1 MTDGT
6 QTPPGL
12 EALANHL
19 GFTFVRKDA
28 NEGDNKSEGE
38 ASESKDSSAK
48 EDKPEEKSA
57 DDEAE
62 EKTEDEK
69 PKVPVG
75 SLNSS
80 VNIYHNKDDDT
91 WTAKEP
97 DDIQPAEG
105 EETAPHA
112 LILRLKKSK
121 DSRKK
126 YEVDSIVIQS
136 PALKSALGEIL
147 KDYPG
152 VFCNLD
158 RLVFTAPFEPFL
170 HRWTEFL
177 EYLKKDDLDQTTKDH
192 MDLLYKILCKELADT
207 IKALE
212 DYVSIGVVSFQ
223 HAWLVFQ
230 PQAVVLAQG
239 QDLIALRLKSA
250 HYAETDKGNV
260 YALNCQRVDWDGEN
274 FGWATEFV
282 QLKEFKGLK
291 KINELDCFPLEFHPS
306 QEQIKLT
313 LTERGKR
320 FAALAGYHY
329 RAYDGPAI
337 LRTPDGNILV
347 QNTGR
352 IVIDTD
358 SYCKQPDQCKVVVGP
373 LTTTGNG
380 RRASID
386 FGKWDD
392 DGVYHQPLNS
402 TENTELSIRKK
413 GGAQAGDLT
422 DYQHML
428 CTPLLR
434 GYSIASKQWLAFY
447 IDNVKEIQWNTQAFA
462 GLVLPERQKK
472 LVLALSKTQAA
483 AKNTFD
489 DIIHGKGKGM
499 ILLLSGPPGV
509 GKTLTA
515 EAVSENLEVPL
526 YMMSAGDLG
535 TRPDEVEVNLEG
547 TLNMVAKWGAILLID
562 ECDVFLEARSVHDM
576 ERNKL
581 VSIFLRLLEYYKG
594 TLFLTTNRVDNIDQ
608 AFQSRI
614 HIHLRYPELQRASR
628 RLVWKNFLE
637 RLPND
642 ISEEQIDT
650 LSDVVL
656 NGRQIK
662 NLIKTSQLIALEED
676 KVLNKDHVDLVM
688 GIEEAIN

>member
-38 ASESKDSSAK
+38 VSETKDSSSK
-48 EDKPEEKSA
+48 EDKPEEKPEEKS
-57 DDEAE
+57 DDKTSD

-69 PKVPVG
+69 PKVPIG

-97 DDIQPAEG
+97 DDITPAEG
-105 EETAPHA
+105 EETAGHA

-126 YEVDSIVIQS
+126 YAIDSIVIQS
-136 PALKSALGEIL
+136 PALKSALDDIL

-158 RLVFTAPFEPFL
+158 RLEFSAPFEPFL

-177 EYLKKDDLDQTTKDH
+177 QYLKRDDLEKTTKEH
-192 MDLLYKILCKELADT
+192 LELLHGVLCKELADT

-239 QDLIALRLKSA
+239 QELIGLRLKSA

-291 KINELDCFPLEFHPS
+291 KINELDIFPLDFHPAK
-306 QEQIKLT
+306 EQIKLT

-329 RAYDGPAI
+329 RHYNGPAI
-337 LRTPDGNILV
+337 LRTQDGNILV
-347 QNTGR
+347 QNSGR

-358 SYCKQPDQCKVVVGP
+358 SYCKQPDQCKVVVSP
-373 LTTTGNG
+373 LTSTGNG

-386 FGKWDD
+386 HGTWDE
-392 DGVYHQPLNS
+392 DGNYQQPLNS
-402 TENTELSIRKK
+402 DENTELSIRKTA
-413 GGAQAGDLT
+413 GAQAGDLT
-422 DYQHML
+422 DFQHML

-434 GYSIASKQWLAFY
+434 GYSITSKQWLAFY
-447 IDNVKEIQWNTQAFA
+447 IDNVTPINWNAQAFE

-472 LVLALSKTQAA
+472 LVLALSKTQAT

-489 DIIHGKGKGM
+489 DIVQGKGKGM

-515 EAVSENLEVPL
+515 EAVSERLQVPL

-562 ECDVFLEARSVHDM
+562 ECEFDPSTHETTHANMISRRCLPRSSFNTRH
-576 ERNKL
+576 
-581 VSIFLRLLEYYKG
+581 G
-594 TLFLTTNRVDNIDQ
+594 AQQ
-608 AFQSRI
+608 AG
-614 HIHLRYPELQRASR
+614 IHLPPLA
-628 RLVWKNFLE
+628 
-637 RLPND
+637 
-642 ISEEQIDT
+642 
-650 LSDVVL
+650 
-656 NGRQIK
+656 
-662 NLIKTSQLIALEED
+662 
-676 KVLNKDHVDLVM
+676 
-688 GIEEAIN
+688 